1 MTETHGTAAS
11 GDEQQQQQN
20 QIDTLPGT
28 PTDAFV
34 CGAAGCVSG
43 TRLRQVTGRA
53 GRRRVLC
60 PQCARQFAVGGGE
73 A

>member
-1 MTETHGTAAS
+1 MDADPRTTAS
-11 GDEQQQQQN
+11 EDEQQKQP
-20 QIDTLPGT
+20 IDNTLPGT

-43 TRLRQVTGRA
+43 SRLRKVTDGS

-60 PQCARQFAVGGGE
+60 ADCARQFAAGGE